1 VLLSVLSVLAVKFLA
16 LEFLKKSNHR
26 EETNTTVAYASGSER
41 CVSIFRV
48 FPCPSVANA
57 SAYSWFYFR
66 GKCNCFLAQP
76 SLTHPA
82 LNAVFCF
89 REIPCP
95 SVANASAWFS
105 VFSSF
110 CGKCLFLIP
119 SLLLSAQK
127 EIYSSRWVYPANRR
141 LYFFSASGFNQ
152 CDHLFLPSAFVIT
165 QC

>member
-1 VLLSVLSVLAVKFLA
+1 MLLSVLSVLVVKFLA

-41 CVSIFRV
+41 CVCLFRV

-66 GKCNCFLAQP
+66 GKCNCFIAQP

-89 REIPCP
+89 REIPCH
-95 SVANASAWFS
+95 SVANASASAYSS
-105 VFSSF
+105 VR
-110 CGKCLFLIP
+110 GKCFCIP
-119 SLLLSAQK
+119 A
-127 EIYSSRWVYPANRR
+127 PADLHPPLDRNKR
-141 LYFFSASGFNQ
+141 N
-152 CDHLFLPSAFVIT
+152 HP
-165 QC
+165 